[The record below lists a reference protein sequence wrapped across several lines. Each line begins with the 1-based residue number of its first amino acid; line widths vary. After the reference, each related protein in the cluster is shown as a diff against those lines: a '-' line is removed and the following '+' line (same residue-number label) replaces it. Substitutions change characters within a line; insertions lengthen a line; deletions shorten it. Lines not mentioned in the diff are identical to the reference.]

1 MIIFLTRYYKLFLVL
16 LVSIKALGSTQVLDR
31 TVVTINDEPILE
43 SDINEFQK
51 KIQSN
56 SFQELF
62 GGIPN
67 NVIDNRDAALQLL
80 VEERLVNQQVKK
92 LELTASEQEVQA
104 QIKSILKRN
113 NITQAQLGDRLKQ
126 LGSNLNEY
134 KDGIKRQIERR
145 NLIDRE
151 IRPAMEISD
160 EQLRHFYSRSGN
172 PEASEQEFKIAHIL
186 VSFKKGIANADME
199 AQKRAADIYKQVSS
213 RKADFSQL
221 VKEYSDDTES
231 ADGILG
237 YFSPSSLSKEFRN
250 IIPKTNVGD
259 VTTPI
264 KMSDGFHI
272 LKLIEIRS
280 PDFSSLSKEKKEQ
293 VRNQMVAAEMEKK
306 MALWIEKKK
315 KESNITFSKDNNKEK

>member
-51 KIQSN
+51 KIKSK